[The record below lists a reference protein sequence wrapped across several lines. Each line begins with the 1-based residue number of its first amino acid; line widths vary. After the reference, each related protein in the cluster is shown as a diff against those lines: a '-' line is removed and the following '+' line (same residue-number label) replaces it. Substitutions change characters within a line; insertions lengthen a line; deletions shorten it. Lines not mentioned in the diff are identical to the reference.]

1 MGRNITNTVDYF
13 PHRVEHKKTL
23 YILERRYG
31 NDGYAVL
38 FKLFELLGKSE
49 GHFLKIEDEIEF
61 EYLVEKM
68 NTDRITVTEILDTL
82 ANLGKIDPDLWQKKI
97 IWYQSFVNGL
107 EPLYTKR
114 KRKLPQ
120 KPSVGSISVP
130 EIGKLE
136 QIGTEIPDTSI
147 YVPESTQSKVK
158 ESKVKESK
166 VKESKVEHIYSD
178 SVPLMKLESN
188 SSPPKITFNEQDVS
202 DEGIDQGRL
211 NKVPIPETLDDE
223 EFIKAYTDYM
233 AHVQEK
239 YRQTTSSIS
248 TEQHFINFH
257 RWKME
262 GHDPVEIINKIL
274 IAGGKTIYLP
284 KHLSTQTPNA
294 PKPNTTKKIDME
306 VYDVEH

>member
-1 MGRNITNTVDYF
+1 MDKKRRSIDTLFWSDTYIDNLEKEEKLLMLYLITCPFSNMLGVYEIRLKQIALDTD
-13 PHRVEHKKTL
+13 L
-23 YILERRYG
+23 SLERVKEGLNKFTIDKKATFTEGFIILVNFPKHQSYNANMLKSAVNKIDEIPFNVRKNELFSLLVERLSNASEELGKGKVILRKIEKEKEYEKEDE
-31 NDGYAVL
+31 NEYEMDGSECFEPSESVL
-38 FKLFELLGKSE
+38 FKKDV
-49 GHFLKIEDEIEF
+49 FLND
-61 EYLVEKM
+61 
-68 NTDRITVTEILDTL
+68 
-82 ANLGKIDPDLWQKKI
+82 
-97 IWYQSFVNGL
+97 
-107 EPLYTKR
+107 
-114 KRKLPQ
+114 
-120 KPSVGSISVP
+120 
-130 EIGKLE
+130 
-136 QIGTEIPDTSI
+136 
-147 YVPESTQSKVK
+147 
-158 ESKVKESK
+158 
-166 VKESKVEHIYSD
+166 
-178 SVPLMKLESN
+178 

-294 PKPNTTKKIDME
+294 TKTNTTEKIDME